1 MLKKL
6 SSLGLATRII
16 GLTVIIMFAV
26 VAVNYVVFVS
36 NYKKSAH
43 HAMVERAGAFTAVA
57 DEAKNHTGDI
67 VKSGALATEELLAEL
82 AELQKNG
89 RSYTESRIFKTIP
102 VVAGWQ
108 AAEEAA
114 KREHLEFKV
123 VAFDARNKSN
133 EPQPG
138 SFREQLLRDLTTQ
151 VNSGGPETIDRTDPA
166 TNTLH
171 YLRAIKLT
179 DDCMMCHGNPGNEFD
194 PEKDGIDIVGFK
206 MEGWK
211 PGYMHGAYEV
221 AIPLKQVDEQVASF
235 ISAGLA
241 WSAPLV
247 IGSVLLFVM
256 LLRAMFGKP
265 VNALIA
271 RIRDIAEGEGDLT
284 QRVDVKSSDELG
296 QLGTYFNMFVE
307 KIHDVIFEV
316 AGSARE
322 VAAAS
327 TQIAASSEEMAQGM
341 SQQSQQVTQISSA
354 IEEMSSSVVEV
365 AKKSSEAA
373 GNAESSGKVA
383 TEGGQIV
390 LDTVTGMQ
398 SINEAVSAG
407 AASVTELGK
416 RSEEIGR
423 IIEVIND
430 IADQTNLLA
439 LNAAIEAARAGEH
452 GRGFAVVADEVRKL
466 ADRTT
471 KATDEIASS
480 ISAIQSETSQAVER
494 MNTGT
499 QQVNVG
505 VEKATAA
512 GESLKKIVASAQN
525 VASMIQSI
533 AAAAEE
539 QSSASEEISRN
550 VESISAVTRQAT
562 EGANQA
568 ASAATQLS
576 QKAEQLQSLVGRF
589 KIATK

>member
-6 SSLGLATRII
+6 SSIGLGTRII
-16 GLTVIIMFAV
+16 GLTIFMVLAIV
-26 VAVNYVVFVS
+26 GVNYIVFINEFRDDMHQSLV
-36 NYKKSAH
+36 NEA
-43 HAMVERAGAFTAVA
+43 AVFTAVA
-57 DEAKNHTGDI
+57 DEAKNHAAD
-67 VKSGALATEELLAEL
+67 VSQSGAYDTDALLAEL

-89 RSYTESRIFKTIP
+89 RSYKEAKIFQTIP
-102 VVAGWQ
+102 VVAGWS

-114 KREHLEFKV
+114 KREHLEFHIV
-123 VAFDARNKSN
+123 SFDARNKDN
-133 EPQPG
+133 EPEPG
-138 SFREQLLRDLTTQ
+138 SFREQMLRDLYTQ
-151 VNSGGPETIDRTDPA
+151 VKSGGEEFLTRDDTKA
-166 TNTLH
+166 NKLH
-171 YLRAIKLT
+171 YMRAIKLT
-179 DDCMMCHGNPGNEFD
+179 DDCMMCHGHAGNEFD

-211 PGYMHGAYEV
+211 PGDIHGAYEL
-221 AIPLKQVDEQVASF
+221 AIPLDKEDAMVGAF
-235 ISAGLA
+235 ISHGLV
-241 WSAPLV
+241 WTVPLV
-247 IGSVLLFVM
+247 VAGIGFFVFLM
-256 LLRAMFGKP
+256 RVMFSRP
-265 VNALIA
+265 INALVEKIKTVA
-271 RIRDIAEGEGDLT
+271 GGDLT
-284 QRVDVKSSDELG
+284 ARADVKSQDELG
-296 QLGTYFNMFVE
+296 QLGGYFNECVE
-307 KIHDVIFEV
+307 SIHKVVSEV
-316 AGSARE
+316 TGSARE
-322 VAAAS
+322 VAAAA
-327 TQIAASSEEMAQGM
+327 TEIAASSEEMAQGM
-341 SQQSQQVTQISSA
+341 TEQSQQVTQISSA
-354 IEEMSSSVVEV
+354 IEEMSASVVEV

-383 TEGGQIV
+383 QEGGQIV